1 MNKKWEIY
9 QTNEEKVEKL
19 QEKYKLNRL
28 LSTLL
33 TNRGITEEAEITK
46 FLNPKRSDFYDPFG
60 MPDMEKAAER
70 ILKAIKD
77 KEQII
82 IYGDYDV
89 DGITSVT
96 VLKSFLEERGIQV
109 NVYIPNRLNEGYGLN
124 KTAMEEIAKQG
135 NKLMIT
141 VDCGITAVDEV
152 EYAKTFGIETI
163 ITDHHEPAEELPKA
177 IAVVDAKRKDNKYE
191 CRNLAGVGVVFKLIQ
206 ALSIKLG
213 LDPKEYLKYLDIVC
227 VGTISDIVPLTD
239 ENRVIVKLGLKLVE
253 QTKNLVLKEILQSC
267 GYSKINS
274 TTISFGV
281 APRINACGRMGH
293 QEEALNLLLSKE
305 ENEVKELTQKINEY
319 NKTRQEIEKNIY
331 NEAVEQIEKEGL
343 DTKNTIVVSG
353 KGWHHG
359 VIGIVSS
366 KITELYFKPSI
377 LLCEEDGECK
387 GSGRSI
393 PGFDLHEA
401 LMECNDTIDK
411 FGGHAM
417 AVGINI
423 KKEKVEEF
431 KEEFEK
437 IAKEKEVDKI
447 IPILNLDAEIKLDD
461 VNKEMVDSLKELEPF
476 GEANKMPIF
485 AFRNLK
491 IDSIRSL
498 SEGKHL
504 RLSVKDNKNI
514 INAIGFNMGALA
526 DTYRIGDRVDIA
538 GNLEINSFN
547 GVDSIQINI
556 KDIMRDGYK
565 NLKILILKP
574 IKEYKEIENYLYT
587 LNLENGYIQELGE
600 HEEEY
605 VPTWE
610 Y

>member
-60 MPDMEKAAER
+60 MPDMEKAVER
-70 ILKAIKD
+70 ILKAIEN

-152 EYAKTFGIETI
+152 EYAKTFDIETI

-253 QTKNLVLKEILQSC
+253 QTKNLGLKEILQSC

-377 LLCEEDGECK
+377 LLCEE
-387 GSGRSI
+387 
-393 PGFDLHEA
+393 
-401 LMECNDTIDK
+401 
-411 FGGHAM
+411 
-417 AVGINI
+417 
-423 KKEKVEEF
+423 
-431 KEEFEK
+431 
-437 IAKEKEVDKI
+437 
-447 IPILNLDAEIKLDD
+447 
-461 VNKEMVDSLKELEPF
+461 
-476 GEANKMPIF
+476 
-485 AFRNLK
+485 
-491 IDSIRSL
+491 
-498 SEGKHL
+498 
-504 RLSVKDNKNI
+504 
-514 INAIGFNMGALA
+514 
-526 DTYRIGDRVDIA
+526 Y
-538 GNLEINSFN
+538 
-547 GVDSIQINI
+547 
-556 KDIMRDGYK
+556 
-565 NLKILILKP
+565 
-574 IKEYKEIENYLYT
+574 
-587 LNLENGYIQELGE
+587 
-600 HEEEY
+600 
-605 VPTWE
+605 
-610 Y
+610 

>member
-1 MNKKWEIY
+1 M
-9 QTNEEKVEKL
+9 
-19 QEKYKLNRL
+19 
-28 LSTLL
+28 
-33 TNRGITEEAEITK
+33 
-46 FLNPKRSDFYDPFG
+46 
-60 MPDMEKAAER
+60 
-70 ILKAIKD
+70 
-77 KEQII
+77 
-82 IYGDYDV
+82 
-89 DGITSVT
+89 
-96 VLKSFLEERGIQV
+96 
-109 NVYIPNRLNEGYGLN
+109 
-124 KTAMEEIAKQG
+124 
-135 NKLMIT
+135 
-141 VDCGITAVDEV
+141 
-152 EYAKTFGIETI
+152 
-163 ITDHHEPAEELPKA
+163 
-177 IAVVDAKRKDNKYE
+177 
-191 CRNLAGVGVVFKLIQ
+191 
-206 ALSIKLG
+206 
-213 LDPKEYLKYLDIVC
+213 
-227 VGTISDIVPLTD
+227 
-239 ENRVIVKLGLKLVE
+239 
-253 QTKNLVLKEILQSC
+253 QSC

-343 DTKNTIVVSG
+343 DTQNTIVVSG

-387 GSGRSI
+387 GSGSI

-556 KDIMRDGYK
+556 KDIMK
-565 NLKILILKP
+565 SL
-574 IKEYKEIENYLYT
+574 
-587 LNLENGYIQELGE
+587 
-600 HEEEY
+600 
-605 VPTWE
+605 
-610 Y
+610 

>member
-253 QTKNLVLKEILQSC
+253 QTKNLGLKEILQSC

-343 DTKNTIVVSG
+343 DTQNTIVVSG

-476 GEANKMPIF
+476 GEDNKMPIF

-498 SEGKHL
+498 SDGKHL

-514 INAIGFNMGALA
+514 INAIGFNMGTLV

-547 GVDSIQINI
+547 GVGSIQINI
-556 KDIMRDGYK
+556 KDIMK
-565 NLKILILKP
+565 SI
-574 IKEYKEIENYLYT
+574 
-587 LNLENGYIQELGE
+587 
-600 HEEEY
+600 
-605 VPTWE
+605 
-610 Y
+610 